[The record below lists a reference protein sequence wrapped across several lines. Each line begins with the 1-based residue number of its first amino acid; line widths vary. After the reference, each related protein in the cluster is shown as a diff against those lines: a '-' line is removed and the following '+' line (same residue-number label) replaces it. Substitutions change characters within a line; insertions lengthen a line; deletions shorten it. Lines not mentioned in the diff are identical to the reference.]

1 LKYKQL
7 KMENKIVAFGTVLND
22 VIERFYLAKDHSDG
36 VSGIATGFC
45 QLDLLTGGWQ
55 NSDLIV
61 IAGYPRMGKTA
72 LMLSMAINMAKVQ
85 NISVGIFSLHH
96 SNEVLV
102 RKMMCNEGESEEQLL
117 AKGQLL
123 DEEWARF
130 NTSQDKLYQTSISF
144 YDPPSP
150 TFDELADKAYFLVQ
164 TEKIEVLLIDYLQLI
179 RINRSKYECNYQDEI
194 GAITRSLKILARE
207 LNIPIISLWQL
218 STPFHEE
225 SRFYGSISMYD
236 DLPEL
241 TICRQYADVVSI
253 LHRPEYFRIT
263 ENEHGQLTLG
273 KAQLIIT
280 KNHFALT
287 GNVKLNYNATCSKF
301 LEDKE

>member
-1 LKYKQL
+1 
-7 KMENKIVAFGTVLND
+7 MENKIVAVGTVLND
-22 VIERFYLAKDHSDG
+22 VIERFYRAKDHSDG
-36 VSGIATGFC
+36 VSGIETGFR

-72 LMLSMAINMAKVQ
+72 LMLSMALNMVRIR
-85 NISVGIFSLHH
+85 NIPVGIFSLQH
-96 SNEVLV
+96 SSEVFV
-102 RKMMCNEGESEEQLL
+102 QKMMCNEGEFDE
-117 AKGQLL
+117 ATIIKGQLS
-123 DEEWARF
+123 DTEWNRF
-130 NTSQDKLYQTSISF
+130 SECQDKMYQTSISF
-144 YDPPSP
+144 YDPPNPS
-150 TFDELADKAYFLVQ
+150 FDELADKAHFLVQ

-179 RINRSKYECNYQDEI
+179 RINCSKYKCNYQDKI

-218 STPFHEE
+218 STPSNEE
-225 SRFYGSISMYD
+225 SRLYGSISMYD

-241 TICRQYADVVSI
+241 TICRQQADVVSI

-263 ENEHGQLTLG
+263 EDEYGLSTLG
-273 KAQLIIT
+273 KAQMIIM

-287 GNVKLNYNATCSKF
+287 GNVKLNYNVSCSRF
-301 LEDKE
+301 SGDAE